1 MVWIGTFLSGLVSY
15 DLNTGKL
22 TSHDSEA
29 FQKFELQNG
38 NIRKVIV
45 DKDDNVWMGT
55 RKGIYKYDQKKDE
68 VVSFNAKIR
77 DLSKGVIADFI
88 VFALYEDSNNN
99 IWVGTD
105 GYGLFS
111 YSAVQDSFT
120 WHGKDSEIRNMSINS
135 ITQTYD
141 GYYWLGTDDVS
152 LDMTKATRTFA
163 FLNLQTGF

>member
-1 MVWIGTFLSGLVSY
+1 MCFTSTFPNGIVSFSEDSNGVIWIGTFLSGLVSFN
-15 DLNTGKL
+15 LNSGKL

-29 FQKFELQNG
+29 FKKFELQNG

-55 RKGIYKYDQKKDE
+55 RKGIYRYDQKKDE
-68 VVSFNAKIR
+68 VVSFNDKIR

-88 VFALYEDSNNN
+88 VFALYEDSNKN

-111 YSAVQDSFT
+111 YSAVQDS
-120 WHGKDSEIRNMSINS
+120 
-135 ITQTYD
+135 
-141 GYYWLGTDDVS
+141 
-152 LDMTKATRTFA
+152 
-163 FLNLQTGF
+163 